1 MTDIVV
7 LDHKIHGLLA
17 ADYADTL
24 QAQLPEYEV
33 QLAKTPAQKVELLQ
47 EATIATG
54 YTIDPA
60 LVEKSETL
68 SLFVC
73 TFAGTGHLPLDTLEK
88 HNVAIQNASGVHGPN
103 IAEQVLGYILTFVR
117 QLDRA
122 WRQKQQAEWNHYQAG
137 ELKGS
142 TATVIGLG
150 PIGQTIVDRLNAFGV
165 STIGVRYTPSKGGPA
180 DEIIGFNEAEL
191 NDALVRTDH
200 LVLACPLTETT
211 EGLIDEEALLL
222 LPTDATVTNIA
233 RGEVIDTDALVDA
246 LRTNKLRGAALD
258 VTDPEPL
265 PSESPLWELQN
276 CQITPH
282 NAGHTPNYWDRC
294 AEIVSKTIATHT

>member
-7 LDHKIHGLLA
+7 LDHKIHGLSA
-17 ADYADTL
+17 VEYADTL
-24 QAQLPEYEV
+24 QAQFPEYEV
-33 QLAKTPAQKVELLQ
+33 QLAKTPAQKTDLLQ

-54 YTIDPA
+54 YMIDPA

-73 TFAGTGHLPLDTLEK
+73 TFAGTGHLPIDTLEA
-88 HNVAIQNASGVHGPN
+88 NDVAIQNASGVHGPN

-122 WRQKQQAEWNHYQAG
+122 WRQKQQTEWNHYQAG

-180 DEIIGFNEAEL
+180 DEIIGFDEADL

-222 LPTDATVTNIA
+222 LPTDATLTNIS

-246 LRTNKLRGAALD
+246 LQTNKLRGAALD

-265 PSESPLWELQN
+265 PSENPLWELQN

-294 AEIVSKTIATHT
+294 ADIVSSAIVNHT